1 MSLLGASGSTA
12 PPNLHTRPCPLK
24 ELPETTHELI
34 RPISTVG
41 EGVTLLLDEDTL
53 AAGAPELIGQTD
65 SCGEKGAVLRGAR
78 EQQFCL
84 APTEKV

>member
-1 MSLLGASGSTA
+1 VPQVPQLHPISTPDPA
-12 PPNLHTRPCPLK
+12 PSRSCLKPL
-24 ELPETTHELI
+24 TTHELI